1 MENRY
6 AVHPEQVKRFTTEEL
21 RRHFHIPT
29 LFVSGELKLYYSHED
44 RVVIGGAMPSA
55 EPITLDAGDF
65 LRTEYFL
72 ERREIGIVNVGGQGT
87 VTVDGEAFVLEHKDF
102 LYIGLGHEDVQFASS
117 SGEQAKFYLV
127 SATAH
132 RAYPTQKAA
141 IAELT
146 PNHLGEAAASN
157 VRNLYQVI
165 HADGIQSCQLMMGI
179 TQLETNNT
187 WNTMPAHIHDRRMEV
202 YLYLDIEENARVFH
216 FMGEPSETRHLVV
229 ANEEAVISPAWSIH
243 SGSGTAN
250 YSFIWAMAGE
260 NYTFKDMDFVP
271 MDQLR

>member
-44 RVVIGGAMPSA
+44 RVVIGGAMPAA

-146 PNHLGEAAASN
+146 PNHLGKQLLPTFETCIKSSMQTASK
-157 VRNLYQVI
+157 
-165 HADGIQSCQLMMGI
+165 
-179 TQLETNNT
+179 
-187 WNTMPAHIHDRRMEV
+187 
-202 YLYLDIEENARVFH
+202 
-216 FMGEPSETRHLVV
+216 
-229 ANEEAVISPAWSIH
+229 AVSS
-243 SGSGTAN
+243 
-250 YSFIWAMAGE
+250 
-260 NYTFKDMDFVP
+260 
-271 MDQLR
+271 

>member
-6 AVHPEQVKRFTTEEL
+6 SVHPEQVKRFTTEEL
-21 RRHFHIPT
+21 RNHFHISS
-29 LFVSGELKLYYSHED
+29 LFVKGELKLFYSHED
-44 RVVIGGAMPSA
+44 RVVIGGATPSA
-55 EPITLDAGDF
+55 GKIKLDAGDF
-65 LRTEYFL
+65 LKTDYFL
-72 ERREIGIVNVGGQGT
+72 ERREIGIVNVGESGA
-87 VTVDGEAFVLEHKDF
+87 VTVDGEEYVLEHKDF
-102 LYIGLGHEDVQFASS
+102 LYIGLGHKDVQFTSIE
-117 SGEQAKFYLV
+117 GKQAKFYLV

-132 RAYPTQKAA
+132 KQYPTQKAA
-141 IAELT
+141 IADLT

-202 YLYLDIEENARVFH
+202 YLYLDVADEAKVFH

-229 ANEEAVISPAWSIH
+229 GNEEAVISPAWSIH

-271 MDQLR
+271 MDELR

>member
-1 MENRY
+1 M
-6 AVHPEQVKRFTTEEL
+6 
-21 RRHFHIPT
+21 
-29 LFVSGELKLYYSHED
+29 
-44 RVVIGGAMPSA
+44 VIGGAMPAA

-146 PNHLGEAAASN
+146 PNHLGSSCFQRTKPVSSHPCRRHPKLSA
-157 VRNLYQVI
+157 
-165 HADGIQSCQLMMGI
+165 HDG
-179 TQLETNNT
+179 
-187 WNTMPAHIHDRRMEV
+187 H
-202 YLYLDIEENARVFH
+202 
-216 FMGEPSETRHLVV
+216 
-229 ANEEAVISPAWSIH
+229 H
-243 SGSGTAN
+243 SA
-250 YSFIWAMAGE
+250 
-260 NYTFKDMDFVP
+260 
-271 MDQLR
+271 